1 MRSINVMRI
10 IIIAIA
16 VSTGLVMLGK
26 NALAWEG
33 GPTGVC
39 SDEYGNVVSCDGG
52 GGGGDTGYDSGGG
65 GGSSSGST
73 YSGSSWGEI
82 RQAQRERKGLS
93 LNEKGNGFF
102 EKGDYASAVN
112 YYRQALSYKS
122 DDQVIQDNLR
132 RAEGNLLNAKGNE
145 EYKKGNYTASADYYR
160 QALDKEPESDV
171 ISNNL
176 AGAQQMIQ
184 QQQEQQRQDE
194 KMAGIA
200 SNVQGTISDI
210 GRDLKPTVAVNAA
223 DQASGLQLMG
233 PSAQLKSAEFHSQEA
248 TKKGSIEGTK
258 EESGKGFD
266 TQGIVKEGLAPLD
279 LKGIPVTQRDPVV
292 PDELRTPKITEFE
305 KKREELRAKR
315 LEMTKKV
322 ELLEAS
328 PKKDSKKIAEIK
340 QEISNA
346 QNQEYFLN
354 FSIKE
359 ELRKAPT
366 LKK

>member
-1 MRSINVMRI
+1 MRI
-10 IIIAIA
+10 IIIAIT
-16 VSTGLVMLGK
+16 VSMSLFMAGK
-26 NALAWEG
+26 IALAWEG
-33 GPTGVC
+33 SSTGMC
-39 SDEYGNVVSCDGG
+39 SDEYGNNFPC
-52 GGGGDTGYDSGGG
+52 DSGGG
-65 GGSSSGST
+65 GGGSTSGGGGSTSSGST
-73 YSGSSWGEI
+73 YSGPSWAEI

-112 YYRQALSYKS
+112 YYRQALSYKP
-122 DDQVIQDNLR
+122 DDTVIQDNLR

-145 EYKKGNYTASADYYR
+145 EYKNGNYAAAADYYQ

-200 SNVQGTISDI
+200 SNVQDTISDI

-223 DQASGLQLMG
+223 GQTSGLQFMG

-248 TKKGSIEGTK
+248 TKKGSIEGMK
-258 EESGKGFD
+258 EESSKGFD

-279 LKGIPVTQRDPVV
+279 LKGLPVTKRDPVV

-315 LEMTKKV
+315 LEMTKNV

-328 PKKDSKKIAEIK
+328 PKKDSKKISELK
-340 QEISNA
+340 QEITEA
-346 QNQEYFLN
+346 QNQENFLN
-354 FSIKE
+354 FSIRG
-359 ELRKAPT
+359 ELRKAHAI
-366 LKK
+366 KKENSKN